1 MIPATEIEK
10 HFCNLNNNILLDKD
24 FIYDYVLMNKNINL
38 YDIEDS
44 NLARIYKQDY
54 GMLKILLNKENYIEH
69 KKIIEALDF
78 NYNDNDFMQQL
89 VVDNFSV
96 FMDLDIYNRAVFL
109 EAMIYSI
116 DKITTDNNNFILFN
130 DYGILYIDCDNI
142 YIENNGVSIELSDEI
157 KEKIKDNILF
167 VLEETFNYKID
178 KKLDVYNN
186 IKNNLSLTINNDKQ
200 ELDER

>member
-1 MIPATEIEK
+1 
-10 HFCNLNNNILLDKD
+10 
-24 FIYDYVLMNKNINL
+24 
-38 YDIEDS
+38 
-44 NLARIYKQDY
+44 
-54 GMLKILLNKENYIEH
+54 
-69 KKIIEALDF
+69 
-78 NYNDNDFMQQL
+78 MQQL